1 MCYWIYIVPS
11 LAKTLYGTS
20 DATSAG
26 FRDAGLLNGKIGG
39 FYNFVA
45 FIAAL
50 SMVPFTRRFG
60 AKGVH
65 AVCLTLAALGMMAL
79 PSITNPWLL
88 LVPMLGIGLA
98 WASIMGNPYIL
109 LAGSLPP
116 ERTGVY
122 MGIFNMFIVIPML
135 IQMVTLPL
143 IYDRFL
149 GGQPD
154 NVIRLAGALLL
165 VAAVAVLRVQSPAAA
180 GTAALTKNSTH

>member
-1 MCYWIYIVPS
+1 
-11 LAKTLYGTS
+11 
-20 DATSAG
+20 
-26 FRDAGLLNGKIGG
+26 
-39 FYNFVA
+39 
-45 FIAAL
+45 
-50 SMVPFTRRFG
+50 
-60 AKGVH
+60 
-65 AVCLTLAALGMMAL
+65 
-79 PSITNPWLL
+79 
-88 LVPMLGIGLA
+88 MLGIGLA

-165 VAAVAVLRVQSPAAA
+165 VAAVAVLRVHSPSSARPHGA
-180 GTAALTKNSTH
+180 